1 MQISRQHPASKLVL
15 DGFTVRQIQHADIP
29 EVLLAIEESLP
40 ELQRFLPFAHTP
52 QTVETQVARLKERPD
67 FSLGVFQEGR
77 FLASCGLMPRVPL
90 NPRGIEIGY
99 WVRTSEAGQGLA
111 TLLTR
116 LLIIYAIEGLGMDRV
131 QIAHDP
137 DNLASG
143 RVVAKCG
150 FVFEGRQRN
159 SIENFGYEGLS
170 TNRDAMTYSLLPDEA
185 RAQPWYG
192 QLGRRIRAFDI
203 IGNDLGFLIQT

>member
-1 MQISRQHPASKLVL
+1 MLR
-15 DGFTVRQIQHADIP
+15 
-29 EVLLAIEESLP
+29 AIEESLP
-40 ELQRFLPFAHTP
+40 ELQRFLPFSHTP

-67 FSLGVFQEGR
+67 FSLGAFQDER
-77 FLASCGLMPRVPL
+77 FLASLGLMPRVPL
-90 NPRGIEIGY
+90 NPNGVEIGY

-116 LLIIYAIEGLGMDRV
+116 LLIIYAVSGLGMDRV

-143 RVVAKCG
+143 RVVEKCG

-159 SIENFGYEGLS
+159 SIEAYDHEGLS
-170 TNRDAMTYSLLPDEA
+170 KNRDAMTYSLLPDEA
-185 RAQPWYG
+185 RAQPWFP
-192 QLGRRIRAFDI
+192 QLAPRIQVFDLL
-203 IGNDLGFLIQT
+203 GNDLGKPW